1 LAELQAELNKR
12 VDALSERR
20 KTVEMLDK
28 KLLELV
34 DQQAS
39 LDIGTQDDHLHDLKL
54 SLASRTKEE
63 LDKIEKKKQ
72 GYVLW

>member
-1 LAELQAELNKR
+1 
-12 VDALSERR
+12 
-20 KTVEMLDK
+20 MLDK